1 MALLPWLS
9 TLAHRR
15 ALVPSKCGCVP
26 GCVRDG
32 CTFCCRELRCGALVG
47 LQGELTKGVLYY
59 QEGKIPSHSDLC
71 SSTRKIDA
79 CTETHTDR
87 LCSTWKKKNRD
98 KKSHREPPVF
108 GRKGQNGVAQART
121 PGAEDIICPLGPA
134 PVVPMM
140 VSEERPDSCRN
151 ISTRS
156 GGTLGETAK
165 RAFMVTDYPV
175 SIPVCLPWGIIP
187 SWSEAPKRGAET
199 VPRPALAARGAL
211 LVKCG
216 A

>member
-87 LCSTWKKKNRD
+87 LCSTWKKK
-98 KKSHREPPVF
+98 KSRQKIPSRAACF
-108 GRKGQNGVAQART
+108 RKE
-121 PGAEDIICPLGPA
+121 GAK
-134 PVVPMM
+134 
-140 VSEERPDSCRN
+140 
-151 ISTRS
+151 RS
-156 GGTLGETAK
+156 GPGTDSGSRGYNMPPWTSSRSPNDGQRRTA
-165 RAFMVTDYPV
+165 
-175 SIPVCLPWGIIP
+175 
-187 SWSEAPKRGAET
+187 
-199 VPRPALAARGAL
+199 
-211 LVKCG
+211 
-216 A
+216 